1 MPVQRSKKPAVV
13 KRRTRRA
20 SVRRGSISM
29 QVQENRIKTLIA
41 LQPNL
46 ESFAGQYGYPFPSL
60 WAAEA
65 VSMLTGHLWKLLE
78 PTSGGASAQD
88 LNALV

>member
-29 QVQENRIKTLIA
+29 QEQENRIKMLIA
-41 LQPNL
+41 LQHNL
-46 ESFAGQYGYPFPSL
+46 AFFAKDKGYPHPSS
-60 WAAEA
+60 WAVEA

>member
-29 QVQENRIKTLIA
+29 QEQENRIKMLLALRHTLA
-41 LQPNL
+41 F
-46 ESFAGQYGYPFPSL
+46 FAREQGCPHPCS

-65 VSMLTGHLWKLLE
+65 ASMLTGHSIKLLSPPLGE
-78 PTSGGASAQD
+78 ASAQN
-88 LNALV
+88 LSAIV